1 LRDIYPLPTGTKVP
15 LPTSARLD
23 QSVRTNKQIVKFSH
37 DMDKLIPSYILD
49 RILYT
54 SAVSR
59 NQIIYIQQSEF
70 DDAICLSLY
79 VYLTKNE

>member
-1 LRDIYPLPTGTKVP
+1 
-15 LPTSARLD
+15 
-23 QSVRTNKQIVKFSH
+23 
-37 DMDKLIPSYILD
+37 MDKLIPSYILD